1 MSKSQ
6 IRNQKSK
13 IEWGVLV
20 LILLLAAFLRLYR
33 LDSVP
38 PGLTHDEADTGYFAA
53 SVYRGAPS
61 QAQGPYGYINE
72 PFTQYSGALFMA
84 LFGRTDFALRVHS
97 AFWGMVLL
105 MFAYLW
111 ARRVFGVAAS
121 LGGAAMVAVSFWTI
135 SNSRFA
141 LNSEPAPALFTGA
154 VYFLWRALTPEP
166 KRRAE
171 RAMPA
176 KAGHPAAVQPDSS
189 GLAISARRFIAEPLA
204 WGLFAVF
211 LAGSLYAYEAAR
223 AATIGLGVFFVYL
236 ALTNRPG
243 LRLHGAWFAG
253 ALVLAGMLAAPHLLN
268 PNAWGRSSTLS
279 VPLQAALRGDL
290 QPLLAN
296 VFSTLGTI
304 SFNGDSFVTYN
315 LPGRPIL
322 DPIASLFFYGGIALC
337 LWRWRNPLYAFTLLW
352 IVAGL
357 APSLVLGEWTSTLHS
372 KAAEAPILVLPAVCA
387 VEVGRC
393 VAARFGSRWAK
404 AFTAGCVAW
413 LAVIAVSTGYD
424 YFIRWGQSPATR
436 AAYFHNLAAI
446 TDYLNRTP
454 YSGAVALSS
463 PFPDLPLDPF
473 IANLRVH
480 RRDLSLRWFDAQR
493 ALVFPDEARSAARSL
508 LIVPPNTPLAPEL
521 AGWLDLR
528 KLERVN
534 LRPDD
539 IDPYFDVFEWNPRDA
554 FARLTSKTQIIV
566 VGDRSL
572 DLPVSFGAVE
582 LDAYELPTR
591 TIAPGGAVTLL
602 TVWRVNAPIYLQTTV
617 GGYGRSVA
625 IFVQL
630 LDAANTIIGQ
640 EDRLDAPAWN
650 WSAGDA
656 FAQLHRFTI
665 KPDTPPGNYMLHVGM
680 YRRDTLER
688 YSAYYGNS
696 TYESVILASV
706 RVVSP

>member
-1 MSKSQ
+1 VSKSLK
-6 IRNQKSK
+6 NQKSS

-72 PFTQYSGALFMA
+72 PFTQHSGALFMA
-84 LFGRTDFALRVHS
+84 LLGPTDLALRVHS

-111 ARRVFGVAAS
+111 AKRVFGVAVGS
-121 LGGAAMVAVSFWTI
+121 GGAAMIAVSFWTI

-154 VYFLWRALTPEP
+154 VYFLWRAMDDEGS
-166 KRRAE
+166 K
-171 RAMPA
+171 
-176 KAGHPAAVQPDSS
+176 HWWS
-189 GLAISARRFIAEPLA
+189 

-223 AATIGLGVFFVYL
+223 AATLALGVFFIYL
-236 ALTNRPG
+236 ALTDRPG
-243 LRLHGAWFAG
+243 FRLHGAWFAG
-253 ALVLAGMLAAPHLLN
+253 ALVLAGALAAPHLLN
-268 PNAWGRSSTLS
+268 SNAWGRSSTLS

-296 VFSTLGTI
+296 VISALGTI
-304 SFNGDSFVTYN
+304 SFRGDSFITYN

-337 LWRWRNPLYAFTLLW
+337 LRRWRNPVYAFTLLW
-352 IVAGL
+352 IAAGL

-413 LAVIAVSTGYD
+413 LAVIALSTGYD

-436 AAYFHNLAAI
+436 AAYFHNLSAI

-473 IANLRVH
+473 IADLRVH
-480 RRDLSLRWFDAQR
+480 RNDLSLYWFDAQR
-493 ALVFPDEARSAARSL
+493 ALMFPDAARSL
-508 LIVPPNTPLAPEL
+508 MIVPPSTPLPPEL
-521 AGWLDLR
+521 AGRLDLR
-528 KLERVN
+528 KIERVN

-539 IDPYFDVFEWNPRDA
+539 VDPYFDVFEWSPREA
-554 FARLTSKTQIIV
+554 LARFTSNTQTIV
-566 VGDRSL
+566 AGGRTH
-572 DLPVSFGAVE
+572 DLPMSLGAVE
-582 LDAYELPTR
+582 LVAYELPAQ
-591 TIAPGGAVTLL
+591 TIAPGETITLM
-602 TVWRVNAPIYLQTTV
+602 TVWRVRDPAALGPV
-617 GGYGRSVA
+617 PAHDYGHSLA
-625 IFVQL
+625 IFAHL
-630 LDAANTIIGQ
+630 LDANDAVVSQ
-640 EDRLDAPAWN
+640 EDRLDAPAWD
-650 WSAGDA
+650 WRAGDA
-656 FAQLHRFTI
+656 IAQVHSFSIATAV
-665 KPDTPPGNYMLHVGM
+665 PPGSY
-680 YRRDTLER
+680 TLEVGIYTR
-688 YSAYYGNS
+688 
-696 TYESVILASV
+696 ESLTRLPVLVDGITVDNRVLLPPV
-706 RVVSP
+706 QVVSP